1 MIGVAMKDTHNITV
15 PSVDELKRTVLP
27 GLILDTKA
35 ISNYGDSA
43 VSSCAMDRY
52 SSLMEKNAVTELSGT
67 LSGIVSALVQADPQ
81 RIDSNPSWL
90 SRFTGKHLETQV
102 RYQKARQEVELLI
115 DRGEYF
121 LAHVNETL
129 HALDELLAIYQ
140 LEIRHLNIFIKAGR
154 EYLEDSS
161 AEPMPEANRIAFDNP
176 RERLARKIA
185 NLATLLS
192 SHEMTEM
199 QLKMTR
205 AQCIDMMDRF
215 NETTKVLVPVW
226 RQHTLSLNTTKN
238 IDPSIVKQAT
248 NAHEAL
254 LSSLHKSLEGIA
266 K

>member
-1 MIGVAMKDTHNITV
+1 MKDTHNITV
-15 PSVDELKRTVLP
+15 PSVDELKSTVLP
-27 GLILDTKA
+27 GLIMDARA
-35 ISNYGDSA
+35 ISHYGDSA
-43 VSSCAMDRY
+43 VSSGAMDRY

-81 RIDSNPSWL
+81 RIESNPSWL

-102 RYQKARQEVELLI
+102 RYQLARHKVEHLI
-115 DRGEYF
+115 DQGEFF

-129 HALDELLAIYQ
+129 QALDDLLAIYQ
-140 LEIRHLNIFIKAGR
+140 LEIRHLNIFIQAGR
-154 EYLEDSS
+154 EYLKDSFVD
-161 AEPMPEANRIAFDNP
+161 AMPEETRIAFDNP

-199 QLKMTR
+199 QLKMTQ

-215 NETTKVLVPVW
+215 DETTKVLVPVW
-226 RQHTLSLNTTKN
+226 RQHTLSLNTAKN

-248 NAHEAL
+248 SAHEAL

>member
-1 MIGVAMKDTHNITV
+1 MTDTSNITV
-15 PSVDELKRTVLP
+15 PSVDELKKTVLP
-27 GLILDTKA
+27 GLFLDARA
-35 ISNYGDSA
+35 ISHYGDSA
-43 VSSCAMDRY
+43 VSSGAMDRY
-52 SSLMEKNAVTELSGT
+52 SSMMEKNAVTELART

-81 RIDSNPSWL
+81 RIDSKPSWL

-102 RYQKARQEVELLI
+102 RYQQACQEVELLVN
-115 DRGEYF
+115 RGEYW
-121 LAHVNETL
+121 LSHVSETL
-129 HALDELLAIYQ
+129 QALDDLLAIYQ
-140 LEIRHLNIFIKAGR
+140 SEIRHLNTFIQAGR

-161 AEPMPEANRIAFDNP
+161 AETMPEANSIVFDNS
-176 RERLARKIA
+176 RERLARKIV

-192 SHEMTEM
+192 SHEMTEI
-199 QLKMTR
+199 QLKMTQ

-215 NETTKVLVPVW
+215 NETTKVLVQVW

-248 NAHEAL
+248 GAHEAL